1 MSIATTP
8 RLPGDGV
15 SFVPGP
21 AALDAIASALRDR
34 YPDRGEGEIRT
45 ATLRVYHNLETDGP
59 VESAPALID
68 RTLAA
73 MAQRN
78 EARRLAGVYT
88 FATPVRCLGGDHT
101 HPET

>member
-21 AALDAIASALRDR
+21 TALDAIASALRDR
-34 YPDRGEGEIRT
+34 YPDRATSEIRT

-59 VESAPALID
+59 AESAPALID

-78 EARRLAGVYT
+78 EARRPAGVYT
-88 FATPVRCLGGDHT
+88 LATPVRCLGGDHT